1 MKRKMNDIFGID
13 KFNIIAD
20 EDNYYFFRA
29 LNNGDNDDINNGVIT
44 ENGRITSIRT
54 DRARFIENP
63 ENVDTR
69 YSENELISLLQV
81 YDHIKMHNRKDTN
94 CISLSSNANVSLVY
108 GRGNYLD
115 QYVMIRVPKTEM
127 GGRVFNAG
135 EYMLAEIEKR
145 IESVISSLSI
155 EDPVLEQIK
164 RIDNAKSTQEI
175 IKIIE
180 QEWKAKIPIDTT
192 KAHLRNGI
200 VYKAPNL
207 RIGIFQL
214 LSAEQSLEKDKIM
227 QKLALLERTGKMEPI
242 IPNALV
248 DDRKENASSRMLAQ
262 TIGSAFSSC
271 ELIHYGEIEKENII
285 NVPKEAVDAFSLV
298 QQISESK
305 EVSPE
310 LVEDLKQEIIAYIKS
325 GNTLNLSGIENI
337 NIDIKPKE
345 DISIEEMFELTGGS
359 VSYGAAENAI
369 KKTFYLAKSH
379 LRANAIAQVI
389 ERITEGN
396 PKYSELIAE
405 IKRIGIAI
413 EPEIITRQSR
423 KGTRISESVN
433 LDIYSTENS
442 VIKEITQCSQE
453 ELLEIVRNGGATNSR
468 NILQKAF
475 ADREFADDIQTFVNQ
490 ENEDKIISQNSV
502 MSKEEYYARAI
513 IELYDFRKIGINSFK
528 WYEKQNFIERL
539 MKSDCEKTY
548 KEIEKLDIPKS
559 EISKMVLNIALRND
573 LYEEYK
579 SKSGENV
586 VTFLEERSEELKR
599 ELSIS
604 AIETFLGYY
613 SVENTGLVLKDYQE
627 MAVQK
632 SDEIFEEK
640 RFASIILPT
649 GAGKTFVSLAKMLQH
664 KDEPILYLA
673 PTNEILEQ
681 VKSYIVTY
689 CHGMKDT
696 VGKSEEEII
705 REIFPNLTLSTY
717 TALGKTKLG
726 KDIIK
731 KEYGFIVLDELHRT
745 GAEEWGKALD
755 ELLKNQSEK
764 TKVLGVTATPRRD
777 VDGKDMSDEIA
788 LKLGYSEEEV
798 KEDKHI
804 AINIDLFTAIEL
816 GMVVNPKLVSCEYNL
831 LADGTMEG
839 LLSSINEIEDENL
852 RKEKLAQFEKLRRQ
866 LENADGIE
874 EILKSGLKAG
884 GKYIVFL
891 PVVGNENIEDED
903 GNPVGNDKKQNPQIE
918 KYKKRINE
926 YLKDSGLNPKFYS
939 MLGSY
944 GDQKNKKQLE
954 AFESVKEDETTFMLV
969 LNKANEGLHVKG
981 VTGMLWFRPLDENSY
996 ILYMQQLGR
1005 VIRAEDILNPT
1016 KAEDR
1021 PIVFDFSNNTF
1032 RVNMN
1037 KKLKERDEV
1046 SDLNLLSVV
1055 VDWTKNH
1062 NGVIPNIDSSNKQ
1075 EAKYAA
1081 TLNRI
1086 QAKYISFVEEI
1097 EKYSQLEGAEREKV
1111 EKILKKGMEINLWDL
1126 ELPKKTREEIDK
1138 ILEIEE
1144 FSVTGIMRDFIEL
1157 QDSLKGESRGQKS
1170 LKILKVL
1177 IENGVDIKTIK
1188 QSETIDGKNY
1198 SYKISELEQEGIDFQ
1213 KIIQES
1219 SIDGNMTLARALG
1232 YVKDAYYGSNN
1243 VRELSEDEKREAID
1257 LLGENFFRR
1266 TRNIN
1271 LDILRCLV
1279 ENDVDIKSI
1288 IASGQKSKRLVD
1300 IKQDGVDIEE
1310 IFDRN
1315 GFNKQKSLTE
1325 LVKPLKRAYEGKKGH
1340 LEPEEIDEI
1349 CEIFGEDFFE
1359 QKDNINV
1366 TRLRNLVERGV
1377 DIPKIIREH
1386 TTTKKICELEQEN
1399 IDFRSISDE
1408 LEIGDMSFGYI
1419 VQKIREAYNGKKGK
1433 LESEEREFVER
1444 VFGKEFFEEREEEN
1458 IHLKTIRVL
1467 IENDIDVRSIPQSI
1481 TVNGKRQRIKIKD
1494 IAHEGIDKIIEEN
1507 ELNGN
1512 KTLSDAFKS
1521 LRRAYNG
1528 TGSEVPLNDE
1538 ERRTAEKLLGESFF
1552 EKEIV
1557 DENPHLR
1564 IVRILIENEVDIVK
1578 IGKSILEEGEQR
1590 RLKIVELQ
1598 QDGIDF
1604 EKLVLENE
1612 IPPETVLSNEL
1623 YYIRRMYHGNGTFK
1637 PFSDEEKK
1645 QAERLLGKE
1654 FFRRRL
1660 ISDDIGKATLD
1671 AKVNQCDEAQR
1682 VLEKAVEQERNTN
1695 KRECE
1700 SHGE

>member
-1 MKRKMNDIFGID
+1 MTDIFGID
-13 KFNIIAD
+13 NFNIIAD

-29 LNNGDNDDINNGVIT
+29 LNNGDNEDINNGVIT

-69 YSENELISLLQV
+69 YSEAEPVSLLQV

-108 GRGNYLD
+108 GRGNYSD
-115 QYVMIRVPKTEM
+115 QYVMIRVPKAEM
-127 GGRVFNAG
+127 GQRVFNAG
-135 EYMLAEIEKR
+135 EYMLTEIEKR

-155 EDPVLEQIK
+155 DDPVLEQIK
-164 RIDNAKSTQEI
+164 RIDDAESTQEI

-180 QEWKAKIPIDTT
+180 QEWKAKTPIDTT
-192 KAHLRNGI
+192 KAHLKNGI

-207 RIGIFQL
+207 RIGTFQL

-227 QKLALLERTGKMEPI
+227 QKLALLERTGKMEPVV
-242 IPNALV
+242 PNALT
-248 DDRKENASSRMLAQ
+248 DDRKENASSRLLAQ

-271 ELIHYGEIEKENII
+271 ELIHYGEVERKNII
-285 NVPKEAVDAFSLV
+285 NVPKEVVDMFSLV
-298 QQISESK
+298 QQILEHK
-305 EVSPE
+305 EISPE
-310 LVEDLKQEIIAYIKS
+310 LVEDLKQEIIAYIK
-325 GNTLNLSGIENI
+325 NEKNVNLSGIENI
-337 NIDIKPKE
+337 NIDINPKE

-359 VSYGAAENAI
+359 VSYGVAENAI

-379 LRANAIAQVI
+379 LRANAIAHAI

-396 PKYSELIAE
+396 PKYSELMAE
-405 IKRIGIAI
+405 IKRAGMAI

-423 KGTRISESVN
+423 KGARISESVN
-433 LDIYSTENS
+433 LDIYSAENS
-442 VIKEITQCSQE
+442 VIKEISECSQE
-453 ELLEIVRNGGATNSR
+453 ELLEIVKSGGATTIR

-475 ADREFADDIQTFVNQ
+475 SDREFADDVQTFGNQ
-490 ENEDKIISQNSV
+490 ENEEEIITENSRAGALQSVV
-502 MSKEEYYARAI
+502 MSKQEYYARAVM
-513 IELYDFRKIGINSFK
+513 ELYDFRKIGINSFK
-528 WYEKQNFIERL
+528 YYEKQNFIEKL
-539 MKSDCEKTY
+539 MKLDCEKIY

-579 SKSGENV
+579 SKIGENV
-586 VTFLEERSEELKR
+586 VTFLKEKSEELKR

-632 SDEIFEEK
+632 SDEIFEGK

-696 VGKSEEEII
+696 VGKNEEDII
-705 REIFPNLTLSTY
+705 KEIFPNLTLSTY

-755 ELLKNQSEK
+755 ELLKNQLEK

-777 VDGKDMSDEIA
+777 VDGKDMSDEMA

-816 GMVVNPKLVSCEYNL
+816 GMVVNPKLVYCEYNL
-831 LADGTMEG
+831 LTDGSIEG

-891 PVVGNENIEDED
+891 PIVGNENIEDEY
-903 GNPVGNDKKQNPQIE
+903 GNSVGNDKKQNPQIE
-918 KYKKRINE
+918 KYKKRIDE

-954 AFESVKEDETTFMLV
+954 AFESGKEDETTFMLV

-1062 NGVIPNIDSSNKQ
+1062 NGVIPNVDSSNKQ

-1086 QAKYISFVEEI
+1086 QAKYINFVEEI

-1126 ELPKKTREEIDK
+1126 ELPKKTREKIDK

-1198 SYKISELEQEGIDFQ
+1198 SYKISELEQDGIDFQ

-1219 SIDGNMTLARALG
+1219 GIDGNMTLAR
-1232 YVKDAYYGSNN
+1232 VISFTKDAYHGSNS
-1243 VRELSEDEKREAID
+1243 VRELSEEEKREAVD
-1257 LLGENFFRR
+1257 LLGEKFFRR
-1266 TRNIN
+1266 TKNIN

-1279 ENDVDIKSI
+1279 ENEVDIQAI
-1288 IASGQKSKRLVD
+1288 IESGQKSKRLVD
-1300 IKQDGVDIEE
+1300 IKQDGVDIEK
-1310 IFDRN
+1310 IFERN
-1315 GFNKQKSLTE
+1315 GFNKQKSLVDLE
-1325 LVKPLKRAYEGKKGH
+1325 KPLRRAYEGKKGH

-1359 QKDNINV
+1359 TKDNINV
-1366 TRLRNLVERGV
+1366 TRLRDLVERGV
-1377 DIPKIIREH
+1377 DVSKIIREH
-1386 TTTKKICELEQEN
+1386 ATQKKISELEQEN
-1399 IDFRSISDE
+1399 IDFRNISEE

-1433 LESEEREFVER
+1433 LEPEEREFVER
-1444 VFGKEFFEEREEEN
+1444 VFGKEFF
-1458 IHLKTIRVL
+1458 
-1467 IENDIDVRSIPQSI
+1467 
-1481 TVNGKRQRIKIKD
+1481 
-1494 IAHEGIDKIIEEN
+1494 
-1507 ELNGN
+1507 
-1512 KTLSDAFKS
+1512 
-1521 LRRAYNG
+1521 
-1528 TGSEVPLNDE
+1528 
-1538 ERRTAEKLLGESFF
+1538 
-1552 EKEIV
+1552 
-1557 DENPHLR
+1557 
-1564 IVRILIENEVDIVK
+1564 
-1578 IGKSILEEGEQR
+1578 
-1590 RLKIVELQ
+1590 
-1598 QDGIDF
+1598 
-1604 EKLVLENE
+1604 
-1612 IPPETVLSNEL
+1612 
-1623 YYIRRMYHGNGTFK
+1623 
-1637 PFSDEEKK
+1637 
-1645 QAERLLGKE
+1645 
-1654 FFRRRL
+1654 RRRFR
-1660 ISDDIGKATLD
+1660 SDDIGKATLD
-1671 AKVNQCDEAQR
+1671 ANVNQCDEAQR
-1682 VLEKAVEQERNTN
+1682 ILEKAVEQARNTN